1 VLRVDALDVVLL
13 LVAEVSHRLVWQF
26 LEIVETLL
34 SAEVPLDRPIE
45 LPL

>member
-1 VLRVDALDVVLL
+1 MLRVDALDVVLL
-13 LVAEVSHRLVWQF
+13 LVAEVSHRFVRQL

-34 SAEVPLDRPIE
+34 RAEEPLNRPVQ